1 MGSLPGVS
9 ENEHWGSL
17 LKLPWEWVGG
27 AYEGEGEG
35 EGTMILRAIAKKLE
49 EGSTWRERTSHISF
63 VPLFPRGGA
72 FILWGGSDPPPP
84 LLLHTSDSSAAG
96 GT

>member
-1 MGSLPGVS
+1 MS
-9 ENEHWGSL
+9 ESEHWWSL
-17 LKLPWEWVGG
+17 LKLPREWVGG

-35 EGTMILRAIAKKLE
+35 KMILRAIAKKLE
-49 EGSTWRERTSHISF
+49 GGSTWRERTSHISF
-63 VPLFPRGGA
+63 VPLFPRGRA
-72 FILWGGSDPPPP
+72 LILWGVSDPPPP